1 MNIYDKNS
9 KRIGVIIFSKKYL
22 ILNEGSANILY
33 EFNNYE
39 KLISDLKNKVTNQ
52 FMDYLLENITA
63 NVPEIE
69 QLIKNKS
76 IQKKKDFE
84 SDSQLSLF

>member
-1 MNIYDKNS
+1 
-9 KRIGVIIFSKKYL
+9 
-22 ILNEGSANILY
+22 
-33 EFNNYE
+33 
-39 KLISDLKNKVTNQ
+39 
-52 FMDYLLENITA
+52 MDYLLENITA